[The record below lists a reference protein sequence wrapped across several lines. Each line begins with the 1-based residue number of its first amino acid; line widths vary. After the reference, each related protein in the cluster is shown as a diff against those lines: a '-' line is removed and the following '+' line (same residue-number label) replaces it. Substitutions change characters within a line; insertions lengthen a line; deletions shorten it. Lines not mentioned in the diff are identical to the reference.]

1 MAGPSANPG
10 VGAHNASSAR
20 TAAVKPI
27 VILIDGASNH
37 PTRTRR
43 LQIATPG
50 RLARS
55 AQAVDLLAGRWRIH
69 SPPARGVVR
78 RAGGGGTPPPR
89 AGAPPFV
96 RGEAGGNGGSGARP
110 PPIRSG

>member
-20 TAAVKPI
+20 SAAVKPI

-69 SPPARGVVR
+69 SPPARASLSFTVMQEATAGLATGR
-78 RAGGGGTPPPR
+78 RRFDLASRLPP
-89 AGAPPFV
+89 GA
-96 RGEAGGNGGSGARP
+96 A
-110 PPIRSG
+110 

>member
-20 TAAVKPI
+20 SAAVKP
-27 VILIDGASNH
+27 VAILIDGASNH

-55 AQAVDLLAGRWRIH
+55 AQAVDLLAGRWR
-69 SPPARGVVR
+69 
-78 RAGGGGTPPPR
+78 TPPPS
-89 AGAPPFV
+89 AGASPLV
-96 RGEAGGNGGSGARP
+96 HGAAGGNGGSCARP